1 VFKGLRTAHMY
12 KCKYDGRQQSWGG
25 NPVTCIS

>member
-1 VFKGLRTAHMY
+1 MY

-25 NPVTCIS
+25 IPVHAFPKHSVSTGE